1 MERISSLLF
10 RNFLLTMTIIP
21 KIILLIV
28 FFLTPCHTMLSD
40 GLHQAQDYIDFVE
53 TEEAFKASCFIYD
66 HHRHILQTGVLITP
80 DIVMTAAH
88 GFEGKIHLN
97 NIIVG
102 FGNVISRESE
112 QNYQVKALRTHPR
125 YYQTEFPLQA
135 KYDLMFLKLK
145 KPVQGINPV
154 PLFNEKIFND
164 VPPLYVATFGSADIP
179 RGTPVQRRAFSL
191 PESDI
196 FSIMGKD
203 PEALYDRKTVMMG
216 AIYFEPNDHL
226 KPFKASD
233 SERTIRT
240 YQANREW
247 QKLGKPPYALAL
259 AGSSGAPLF
268 IKVMEEGLPKMYV
281 FGVIQ
286 SFSHLSASSFRHS
299 SGERETHRLLH
310 TPRQKIYGH
319 YQSVFCIPY
328 KLSLTFKSYEDIPR
342 VYQLSKHVKK
352 ILNELEEG
360 PVPSSL
366 QLKGKIPRQK
376 NERVH
381 SARKN

>member
-1 MERISSLLF
+1 MLR
-10 RNFLLTMTIIP
+10 MIIMS
-21 KIILLIV
+21 KILMVVWI
-28 FFLTPCHTMLSD
+28 FLTSCQAMLSD
-40 GLHQAQDYIDFVE
+40 GIHLPEDYINFVE
-53 TEEAFKASCFIYD
+53 TQEAFKASCFIYD
-66 HHRHILQTGVLITP
+66 HKRHILQTGVLITP

-179 RGTPVQRRAFSL
+179 RGAPVQRRAFSL

-203 PEALYDRKTVMMG
+203 PEALFDRKTVMMG

-247 QKLGKPPYALAL
+247 QKMGKPPYALAL

-268 IKVMEEGLPKMYV
+268 IKVIEEGLPKMYV

-310 TPRQKIYGH
+310 TPLQKIYGH

-352 ILNELEEG
+352 ILAELESVPEL
-360 PVPSSL
+360 PVRQQSR
-366 QLKGKIPRQK
+366 KIPRQK
-376 NERVH
+376 NDGIL